1 MYSDKIEMV
10 LNHKNW
16 TGLTL
21 RQLIE
26 AGRVGGDPQAAA
38 VEWVNV
44 GLVGVWPEALGP
56 ARDLE
61 TGRISP
67 APLHKQ
73 LEIRRQLTDEL
84 ADAIGEIYA
93 TNR

>member
-1 MYSDKIEMV
+1 MYSEKIEMV

-26 AGRVGGDPQAAA
+26 AQRVGGDPQKAAE
-38 VEWVNV
+38 EWVNV
-44 GLVGVWPEALGP
+44 GLAGVWPAHAPDEHGRHGP
-56 ARDLE
+56 DVVELMRN
-61 TGRISP
+61 
-67 APLHKQ
+67 Q
-73 LEIRRQLTDEL
+73 LNIRRKLTDAL

-93 TNR
+93 ANR

>member
-1 MYSDKIEMV
+1 MV

-16 TGLTL
+16 TGLSL

-44 GLVGVWPEALGP
+44 GLVGVWPDSGKDHGSRYDKAK
-56 ARDLE
+56 
-61 TGRISP
+61 
-67 APLHKQ
+67 KQ

-93 TNR
+93 ANR

>member
-26 AGRVGGDPQAAA
+26 AGRVGGAPQAAA

-44 GLVGVWPEALGP
+44 GLVGVWPDAV
-56 ARDLE
+56 DLYR
-61 TGRISP
+61 TNAS
-67 APLHKQ
+67 LHKQ